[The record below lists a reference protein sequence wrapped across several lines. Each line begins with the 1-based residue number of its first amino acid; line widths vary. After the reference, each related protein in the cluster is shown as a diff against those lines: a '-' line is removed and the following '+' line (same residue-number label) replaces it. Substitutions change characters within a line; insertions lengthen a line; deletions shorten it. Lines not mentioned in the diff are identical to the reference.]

1 MSDFECWCKLMRKY
15 VSRTIDNSRK
25 RQAAREKRLSAL
37 VKKTSI
43 KVKKKGM

>member
-1 MSDFECWCKLMRKY
+1 MNDFEGWRRLMRKS

-25 RQAAREKRLSAL
+25 RQAVREKRLAAL

-43 KVKKKGM
+43 KVKK